1 MRQLTDL
8 AVWAGLILLTLGVVY
23 YTPKV
28 AEYMAS
34 EPKPPT
40 ITFLRSGEPGSRP
53 SIHHQPGRVREGR
66 RAY

>member
-34 EPKPPT
+34 EPKTPT
-40 ITFLRSGEPGSRP
+40 ITSPRSGDPGSRH
-53 SIHHQPGRVREGR
+53 SIHHQARRFGEARRVH
-66 RAY
+66 

>member
-8 AVWAGLILLTLGVVY
+8 AVWAGLILLTMGVVY

-34 EPKPPT
+34 EPKPPIVT
-40 ITFLRSGEPGSRP
+40 SPRSGAPGARHLM
-53 SIHHQPGRVREGR
+53 HHQARHFGEARPVH
-66 RAY
+66 

>member
-8 AVWAGLILLTLGVVY
+8 VVWAGLILLTLGVVY

-34 EPKPPT
+34 EPKPVVVTSP
-40 ITFLRSGEPGSRP
+40 RSHAPGERT
-53 SIHHQPGRVREGR
+53 SIHRPFRHFGDARQVR
-66 RAY
+66 